1 MKNTI
6 ISCVV
11 AILCVVALCI
21 TYAACTPKA
30 DDTSAVAAAYADYL
44 SEEEAAEYIGVSA
57 EIMQMMRVKLGYFK
71 GAYMNYIYLEDGKQV
86 ESVVYNKEALNEAVE
101 KLSKEVG
108 ALSFK
113 FLQEQK

>member
-30 DDTSAVAAAYADYL
+30 DDTSAVAVAYADYL

>member
-6 ISCVV
+6 ISCIVAVV
-11 AILCVVALCI
+11 CVVALCV
-21 TYAACTPKA
+21 TYASCTPKA
-30 DDTSAVAAAYADYL
+30 ENTAAVAGAYADYL

-57 EIMQMMRVKLGYFK
+57 EIMEMMRIKLGYFK
-71 GAYMNYIYLEDGKQV
+71 GAYMQYIYLEDGKQV
-86 ESVVYNKEALNEAVE
+86 ESIVYNREALNEAVE